1 MKVPSQDDSNR
12 EFFLSKGFDVTT
24 AAGLQSA
31 KAWLQAS
38 GPNDMFFTDAPAGEP
53 DPFDFMMGQIRKK
66 MLKEYLESL

>member
-1 MKVPSQDDSNR
+1 MKTQDDSNR

-31 KAWLQAS
+31 KAWLRTAD
-38 GPNDMFFTDAPAGEP
+38 PNDMFFTDAPDGEP

-66 MLKEYLESL
+66 MLGDWLESL